1 MSSFMF
7 LVNVNE
13 ALGYSHRE
21 TLDSSYLLI
30 LGLLREH
37 AFRTNERN
45 RALFA
50 DEGDSFSA
58 SALPSAYVE
67 MVDFST
73 GRIRRYPK
81 QQSV

>member
-13 ALGYSHRE
+13 AFGYSHRE
-21 TLDSSYLLI
+21 TLDSSYVLI

-50 DEGDSFSA
+50 DDDDDA
-58 SALPSAYVE
+58 SPYAPPSAFVE